1 MLGHPRNPTRF
12 GAGQAHMK
20 ISILSEELLNRIF
33 ISPAW
38 AAASIHLNPFLRIL
52 RSFDSGSSC
61 ASWQP
66 PCGNSRMVG
75 NPEVGNGTT
84 LLRGFA
90 LQDDA
95 ALLATLKAVTAKAP

>member
-1 MLGHPRNPTRF
+1 MWVR
-12 GAGQAHMK
+12 
-20 ISILSEELLNRIF
+20 ILSEKLLNRIF

-75 NPEVGNGTT
+75 QIGIG
-84 LLRGFA
+84 A
-90 LQDDA
+90 
-95 ALLATLKAVTAKAP
+95 AVTRRPLPHHRAYGSVHGGSSWLR